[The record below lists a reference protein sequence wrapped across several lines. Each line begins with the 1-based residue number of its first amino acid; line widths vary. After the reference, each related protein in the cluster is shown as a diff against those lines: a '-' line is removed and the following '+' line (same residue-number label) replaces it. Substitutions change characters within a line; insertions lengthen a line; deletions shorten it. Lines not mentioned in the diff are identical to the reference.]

1 MINAKGIC
9 IPLRPGAFDEF
20 YKNGDSVMEYF
31 CSPSTSFMERRL
43 DEDTVLLGFY
53 LHGEKTVKI
62 IRKSLDSKTF
72 EVTFKFRACENLLNL
87 YQAVINA
94 VRDLESQELEIKK
107 IIDNY
112 VANIDPNCTDLDIV
126 RSRFMSSDF
135 FDSKSVMHCEI
146 VALATKCLH
155 DIKSNQANF
164 TQNFYQNKY

>member
-1 MINAKGIC
+1 MQKEYVFHCALVRLMNFIRMGC
-9 IPLRPGAFDEF
+9 IMEF
-20 YKNGDSVMEYF
+20 F
-31 CSPSTSFMERRL
+31 CFPSTLFEECRL

-53 LHGEKTVKI
+53 IHGEKTVKI
-62 IRKSLDSKTF
+62 IRRCLDSKTV
-72 EVTFKFRACENLLNL
+72 EVNFKFRACKNLLNL
-87 YQAVINA
+87 YQAVIHA
-94 VRDLESQELEIKK
+94 VRDLESQEIEIKK

-112 VANIDPNCTDLDIV
+112 LANIDPNCTDLDIV

-135 FDSKSVMHCEI
+135 FDSKSIMHCEI